1 MEAMAAG
8 GAATPLG
15 NAKDSDDTV
24 SANPASTTAAAS
36 SSPGN
41 EVASVLPNASAAPRG
56 AESALGGSAAT
67 AKQAAATAVT
77 ATTTAATAAAA
88 AAVAAGAGAGAGA
101 VPVVESQVGDSTAAA
116 AGTGPAAEESG
127 AAVASNER
135 STATESM
142 DVHQLQKVGLCA
154 GWRTRQKFT
163 SVVLWLDDRVNAR
176 TPSE

>member
-77 ATTTAATAAAA
+77 ATTTAAAAAA
-88 AAVAAGAGAGAGA
+88 AGAAGAGAGAGA

>member
-77 ATTTAATAAAA
+77 ATTTAAAAA

>member
-1 MEAMAAG
+1 MAAG

-77 ATTTAATAAAA
+77 ATTTAAAAA